1 MISNPSYNRRIIQP
15 KRLRK
20 VLKQAKKTFNIT
32 DMQSNTRRSEVNIH
46 LIKIALRFYTLKK
59 QNETTEMIQY
69 LQQNLKTKGLLVRNQ
84 EEDRK
89 RDLTYRYKWK
99 NHSKVWSPN
108 RKDHGWT
115 TGVEWYCWVIKNV
128 KQRWLCCMCNCH
140 SVPGGCSWTWDTVSL
155 TLVNQLFLG

>member
-32 DMQSNTRRSEVNIH
+32 DMQSNTRRSKVNIH

-89 RDLTYRYKWK
+89 RDLTYRYK
-99 NHSKVWSPN
+99 
-108 RKDHGWT
+108 
-115 TGVEWYCWVIKNV
+115 
-128 KQRWLCCMCNCH
+128 
-140 SVPGGCSWTWDTVSL
+140 
-155 TLVNQLFLG
+155 

>member
-1 MISNPSYNRRIIQP
+1 MISNPSYNWRIIQP
-15 KRLRK
+15 ERLRK

-84 EEDRK
+84 EDRK
-89 RDLTYRYKWK
+89 RDLTYRYK
-99 NHSKVWSPN
+99 
-108 RKDHGWT
+108 
-115 TGVEWYCWVIKNV
+115 
-128 KQRWLCCMCNCH
+128 
-140 SVPGGCSWTWDTVSL
+140 
-155 TLVNQLFLG
+155 

>member
-89 RDLTYRYKWK
+89 RDLTYRYK
-99 NHSKVWSPN
+99 
-108 RKDHGWT
+108 
-115 TGVEWYCWVIKNV
+115 
-128 KQRWLCCMCNCH
+128 
-140 SVPGGCSWTWDTVSL
+140 
-155 TLVNQLFLG
+155 